1 MNNKLKE
8 DSYEN
13 WKKMFNENVRY
24 DEAELGCNWSM
35 DDLQEFTK
43 QTIDKA
49 LSSQLEQVQ
58 GMIVKL
64 IVTNY
69 DEDFGTCDYK
79 AIACGV
85 LKLKLKK

>member
-1 MNNKLKE
+1 MKTKIKESSWKERFYSKYKDSSLFICFDGCYEGLVDFIQSEIDQALK
-8 DSYEN
+8 
-13 WKKMFNENVRY
+13 
-24 DEAELGCNWSM
+24 
-35 DDLQEFTK
+35 
-43 QTIDKA
+43 
-49 LSSQLEQVQ
+49 SQLEQVQ

-69 DEDFGTCDYK
+69 DEDFDTYDYK